1 MKRPHP
7 VCTRSL
13 LALAVAA
20 SLAAST
26 SPAAALAG
34 PEPGPAASALTTV
47 HVEADVAKAQ
57 SATNNVKL
65 IGARQ
70 LDDENAQNFDD
81 AVRYI
86 PGVSVIDIGRFGA
99 NGFTIRGLESDRVAI
114 TVDGLGLGD
123 SLDPASYQPYDFFRS
138 TRGGV
143 DIDALK
149 SVEIIKGADSITA
162 GSGSLGGAVVLV
174 TKDAADYLA
183 DTGNDT
189 FASVKAGYSSDSEE
203 TLASATLANRSGR
216 VESLLV
222 LTRREGHERA
232 SFDDAPAQTGPG
244 RRTPD
249 PLTRTSDNLLAK
261 VDFVL
266 GDAHRLGLIAEIADS
281 TVDSEALSRLD
292 ASYHVRTGHD
302 KSDRDRYG
310 VKYEWKAGNR
320 LFDTVE
326 WRYDQQKQDSSG
338 LTYMLF
344 NSSTCPQ
351 SVRPCDRTEDRYYRQ
366 QLDATNIHF
375 DKVFDSGGTRHTL
388 LYGAGYQVRDADFS
402 SVDTRYV
409 GQTGQVTLVEVDP
422 DFVPKTDV
430 SNWNLYARERIAIA
444 GGRFGLS
451 AGLRYDNY
459 DYKPRPD
466 THYQDPSGTVGD
478 VSFAVPTW
486 QLGADFKIA
495 PEHTLWAQIGRGF
508 RAPTVEDL
516 YYATSTTP
524 GIVDATGQEVDLWD
538 SVANPDLQAEK
549 SLNTEIGW
557 RWQGDGHLLGVSV
570 YRDRYSNFI
579 EYVTRVRNP
588 GTGYRVC
595 NAAGTTCTVEYGDEY
610 TTPAN
615 AGRVIVTGVE
625 LEGRWLLNR
634 DLSLRFAY
642 SYNEGEK
649 QNGDPLASIVPASGV
664 LGLRYDAPS
673 RRWNLTGN
681 LTHSA
686 AKQRGDAV
694 ETAANGTVTPSSA
707 YLSDRFT
714 VLDILASVYLTEK
727 LKFNAGIYNLLDE
740 EYFRWQRVRFVTNG
754 SGGVRGGV
762 RGDGIDRYSEP
773 GRNVRVSLAYAF

>member
-1 MKRPHP
+1 MKRSNPDRG
-7 VCTRSL
+7 RSL
-13 LALAVAA
+13 LALAIAA
-20 SLAAST
+20 SLAATLSHAAELAE
-26 SPAAALAG
+26 SEPEAAAG
-34 PEPGPAASALTTV
+34 ALSTV
-47 HVEADVAKAQ
+47 YVEADVQKAQ
-57 SATNNVKL
+57 SATNNVKI

-86 PGVSVIDIGRFGA
+86 PGVSVVDIGRFGA
-99 NGFTIRGLESDRVAI
+99 NGFNIRGLESDRVAI

-183 DTGNDT
+183 GSGNDT

-203 TLASATLANRSGR
+203 TLASATLANRSGK

-222 LTRREGHERA
+222 LTRREGHERE
-232 SFDDAPAQTGPG
+232 SFEDAPRLIGPE

-249 PLTRTSDNLLAK
+249 PLARKSDNLLAK

-266 GDAHRLGLIAEIADS
+266 GDTHRLGLIAEIADS

-292 ASYHVRTGHD
+292 ASYRVRTGHD
-302 KSDRDRYG
+302 ESDRDRYG

-320 LFDTVE
+320 LFDTMQ

-351 SVRPCDRTEDRYYRQ
+351 GVRPCDRTEDRYYRQ
-366 QLDATNIHF
+366 QLDATTIHF
-375 DKVFDSGGTRHTL
+375 DKAFDSGSASHTV

-402 SVDTRYV
+402 SVDTRYI
-409 GQTGQVTLVEVDP
+409 GQTGQAALVEVDP
-422 DFVPKTDV
+422 DFVPRTDV
-430 SNWNLYARERIAIA
+430 SNWNLYARDRIAFA
-444 GGRFGLS
+444 DGRAGLS
-451 AGLRYDNY
+451 AGLRYDRY
-459 DYKPRPD
+459 DYEPRLD
-466 THYQDPSGTVGD
+466 AQYQDPSSTVGE
-478 VSFAVPTW
+478 VSFAAPTW

-495 PEHTLWAQIGRGF
+495 AEHTLWAQVGRGF
-508 RAPTVEDL
+508 RAPTVEDM
-516 YYATSTTP
+516 YYATTTTP
-524 GIVDATGQEVDLWD
+524 GIVDASGQEVDLWD

-549 SLNTEIGW
+549 SLNTEVGW
-557 RWQGDGHLLGVSV
+557 RWQGDSHLLGVSA

-595 NAAGTTCTVEYGDEY
+595 TAAGTTCTVEFGDEY

-615 AGRVIVTGVE
+615 AGRVIVKGVE
-625 LEGRWLLNR
+625 LEGRWLLSR

-649 QNGDPLASIVPASGV
+649 QNGDPLASIVPTSGV

-686 AKQRGDAV
+686 EKKRGDAV
-694 ETAANGTVTPSSA
+694 ETAADGTIVPSSA

-714 VLDILASVYLTEK
+714 VLDVLATVHLTEK